1 MIVKIIFLLTS
12 LAIVLFIY
20 KIILPKLKLIYN
32 SYKEFKRKKQRQ
44 IAFRNKM
51 KRLEIKWISNSLL
64 ISKKCRQKIN

>member
-51 KRLEIKWISNSLL
+51 KRLEIK
-64 ISKKCRQKIN
+64 

>member
-1 MIVKIIFLLTS
+1 LKGVIEKMIVKIIFLLTS

-51 KRLEIKWISNSLL
+51 KRLEIK
-64 ISKKCRQKIN
+64 